1 MRAAARENAHRATAA
16 SISLRQG
23 NASGAAM
30 QLDAMLAGAPQDL
43 TDDEWVEVLNDVQ
56 DK

>member
-1 MRAAARENAHRATAA
+1 
-16 SISLRQG
+16 
-23 NASGAAM
+23 M